1 MCIYHAVPLLD
12 YMITGQ
18 DGQLL
23 VTDAESLPIPEF
35 DNIGMEVLPMIQ
47 IFNSPRASIV
57 NLFNAGYNPRYFNWK
72 TKLDVINGAFTTTL
86 KSWVSPVTESLLSGW
101 FTFGYAE
108 GDVNQSNKVVL
119 NYKFFKVNPSVLDP
133 IFGVAADSTWDTD
146 QLLVNSY
153 IGCYVARNLSRDG
166 VPY

>member
-1 MCIYHAVPLLD
+1 MMKRKLTLLD
-12 YMITGQ
+12 YTITGQ

-35 DNIGMEVLPMIQ
+35 DNIGMETLPMTQ
-47 IFNSPRASIV
+47 IFNSSLATAF

-101 FTFGYAE
+101 AQFG
-108 GDVNQSNKVVL
+108 GSTPDTVTKVAL

-133 IFGVAADSTWDTD
+133 IFGVNADSTWDTD

-153 IGCYVARNLSRDG
+153 IGCIT
-166 VPY
+166 

>member
-12 YMITGQ
+12 YAITGQ

-35 DNIGMEVLPMIQ
+35 DSIGMEVLPMTQ
-47 IFNSPRASIV
+47 IFNSPKASIV

-72 TKLDVINGAFTTTL
+72 TKLDVVNGAFTTTL

-101 FTFGYAE
+101 FGFGYDE
-108 GDVNQSNKVVL
+108 NETSIKLYRPQTERLSLLNKISSIL
-119 NYKFFKVNPSVLDP
+119 SVMLLD
-133 IFGVAADSTWDTD
+133 
-146 QLLVNSY
+146 N
-153 IGCYVARNLSRDG
+153 R
-166 VPY
+166 

>member
-1 MCIYHAVPLLD
+1 MLFRSVIAGKGVGAGNGSFTYTTNEHCVVMCIYHAVPLLD
-12 YMITGQ
+12 YTITGQ

-35 DNIGMEVLPMIQ
+35 DNIGMEVLPMTQ

-86 KSWVSPVTESLLSGW
+86 KSWFLLLP
-101 FTFGYAE
+101 
-108 GDVNQSNKVVL
+108 NL
-119 NYKFFKVNPSVLDP
+119 FFLVGSVLA
-133 IFGVAADSTWDTD
+133 IKKVMLTQTLRLF
-146 QLLVNSY
+146 
-153 IGCYVARNLSRDG
+153 
-166 VPY
+166 

>member
-1 MCIYHAVPLLD
+1 MLFRSVSQSRYVIAGKGVGTGNGSFTYTTDEHCVVMCIYHAVPLLD
-12 YMITGQ
+12 YTITGQ

-35 DNIGMEVLPMIQ
+35 DNIGMEVLPMAQ
-47 IFNSPRASIV
+47 IFNSPKASIV

-101 FTFGYAE
+101 FGFGYQE
-108 GDVNQSNKVVL
+108 GDV
-119 NYKFFKVNPSVLDP
+119 
-133 IFGVAADSTWDTD
+133 A
-146 QLLVNSY
+146 
-153 IGCYVARNLSRDG
+153 
-166 VPY
+166 